1 MPPVSLNSSNIHA
14 SHVEVVCNFA
24 AGEVGHWYH
33 LRKPCEVDAETLW
46 RPTIVG
52 FLAKIDIPSHSQRPP
67 SPGET
72 PWFVP
77 AMTWNVRMNG
87 GGCNLKQRHKKGWRR
102 KGRTKN
108 TQNFGLQKWDH
119 EIHRF
124 LMIFIYFYNVQN
136 GMLHWVGLLCFYYRS
151 AHGER
156 VGCDRTT
163 WLRRKKHR
171 GSTQKQPQWIYM
183 SAGCL
188 NILKFERCSK
198 GCEMFRRNLF
208 QMRTSRCGWTPARI
222 CSLGSSRL
230 STKSVLLLTP
240 NDIYA
245 DTLWCRIWARIFE
258 VLLKCT
264 SKIRHKQKHRTPQ
277 HFKQGV
283 ILRLSIF
290 SRWHILKLH
299 VQIKYI
305 QIRRSEKVAMWLNDS
320 CLRLRVPFQKL

>member
-1 MPPVSLNSSNIHA
+1 MPPVSLNSSNIRA

-136 GMLHWVGLLCFYYRS
+136 GMLHWVGLLCFYVFLLSVCARGTGWMWPNYLAATKKPSRKYT
-151 AHGER
+151 E
-156 VGCDRTT
+156 TT
-163 WLRRKKHR
+163 SMNLHVCW
-171 GSTQKQPQWIYM
+171 M
-183 SAGCL
+183 SQYSQVWK
-188 NILKFERCSK
+188 IFERL
-198 GCEMFRRNLF
+198 RNV
-208 QMRTSRCGWTPARI
+208 QKK
-222 CSLGSSRL
+222 SL
-230 STKSVLLLTP
+230 P
-240 NDIYA
+240 NA
-245 DTLWCRIWARIFE
+245 DLTLWLNTSSDLFPWQLKTFNKKCPFVDSKWYLCRHSL
-258 VLLKCT
+258 V
-264 SKIRHKQKHRTPQ
+264 
-277 HFKQGV
+277 
-283 ILRLSIF
+283 
-290 SRWHILKLH
+290 
-299 VQIKYI
+299 
-305 QIRRSEKVAMWLNDS
+305 
-320 CLRLRVPFQKL
+320 

>member
-87 GGCNLKQRHKKGWRR
+87 GGGVQLKTAPQERPFRR
-102 KGRTKN
+102 SPGEQKN

-124 LMIFIYFYNVQN
+124 LMIFIYIFIMFPKWDAPLGRVF
-136 GMLHWVGLLCFYYRS
+136 LCFYYRS

-163 WLRRKKHR
+163 WLRRKNHR

-188 NILKFERCSK
+188 NILKFERFSK

-245 DTLWCRIWARIFE
+245 ALFGVEFEPIFLRFCFKKGPLPR
-258 VLLKCT
+258 LL
-264 SKIRHKQKHRTPQ
+264 
-277 HFKQGV
+277 
-283 ILRLSIF
+283 LS
-290 SRWHILKLH
+290 LK
-299 VQIKYI
+299 K
-305 QIRRSEKVAMWLNDS
+305 SEIAS
-320 CLRLRVPFQKL
+320 FT